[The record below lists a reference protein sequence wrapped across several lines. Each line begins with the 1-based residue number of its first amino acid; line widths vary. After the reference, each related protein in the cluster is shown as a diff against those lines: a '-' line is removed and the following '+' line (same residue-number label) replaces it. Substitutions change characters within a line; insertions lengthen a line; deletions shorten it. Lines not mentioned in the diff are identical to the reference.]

1 MITSITVEN
10 FQSIARARLDLG
22 AWTSLVGESDTGKSA
37 IVRALYALLTNQRGD
52 QFVRHG
58 EQAARVSVTLDDG
71 TRIDWRKARG
81 SSGAYLVTTADGG
94 ETLYEKT
101 GSEVPADVRALLRM
115 TVAVG
120 GDEFMPGFQRQHD
133 APFLFADSPRRRAQV
148 LGEFDGSNLLLLA
161 DGAIRRRQRAAQQR
175 AAAQHEVRA
184 QAEQSLAALDWIPAA
199 EDAYTSAAQ
208 ALERYADA
216 NAALDAGR
224 VLRTMLTDARAEVLA
239 HMTTLDGARALD
251 RVDVDALADANAALD
266 AVRVLR
272 MALTD
277 ARAEVL
283 AHMNTLDAARAI
295 DRVDV
300 DALAGALAAL
310 TAARDLRAAITSAH
324 ALAAA
329 SEAAARVTVQPLP
342 DLDAQIQ
349 RIGVLRTLH
358 QQVERAQAAA
368 RVAYA
373 ATVTAEAEAEAA
385 AAALAA
391 LAGEPCPVC
400 GQPLAAA
407 DLAG

>member
-1 MITSITVEN
+1 MISRLEIWD
-10 FQSIARARLDLG
+10 FQSIKHAVLDM
-22 AWTSLVGESDTGKSA
+22 ATWVSIVGESDTGKSA

-115 TVAVG
+115 TVTVG

-184 QAEQSLAALDWIPAA
+184 QAEQALAALDWIPAA

-208 ALERYADA
+208 ALARYADA
-216 NAALDAGR
+216 NAALDAVR
-224 VLRTMLTDARAEVLA
+224 VLRLMLADQRAEVLA

-251 RVDVDALADANAALD
+251 RVDVDALA
-266 AVRVLR
+266 
-272 MALTD
+272 
-277 ARAEVL
+277 
-283 AHMNTLDAARAI
+283 
-295 DRVDV
+295 
-300 DALAGALAAL
+300 GALAAL
-310 TAARDLRAAITSAH
+310 TAARDLRAAIASAH
-324 ALAAA
+324 AQAAA
-329 SEAAARVTVQPLP
+329 SEAAARVTVPSLP

-358 QQVERAQAAA
+358 QQVERAQASA

-373 ATVTAEAEAEAA
+373 ATTTAEAEAEAA

-400 GQPLAAA
+400 GQPLSA
-407 DLAG
+407 